1 MFHLVETACN
11 PHVFYCVVGVAYT
24 GGVDK
29 SERDAA
35 EVYRVFN
42 HIARCAVYVAH
53 NSLFFVE
60 QRVQECGLSCIG
72 FTDNRYGYSIFEDV
86 SHAE

>member
-1 MFHLVETACN
+1 METACN
-11 PHVFYCVVGVAYT
+11 PHVFYRVVGVTYA

-42 HIARCAVYVAH
+42 HIACSAVYVAY
-53 NSLFFVE
+53 NRLFFVE
-60 QRVQECGLSCIG
+60 QRVQECGLACIG
-72 FTDNRYGYSIFEDV
+72 FTDDGYGYSIFKDV